1 MAEVVNLQGSRQ
13 VSALNGM
20 LAKTDK
26 LQVISN
32 VSNIILIIGH
42 DPVLSGLCG
51 FDEFQCMPIIHE
63 PAPSPIEGS
72 PPLPGP
78 YPRSWGSADVSQI
91 QAYIQRVWIST
102 ARKGDV
108 EDAMFAVASSR
119 RFHPVKDWLKSLNWD
134 FKPRLNQWLKKTFGV
149 EDNDYHNDVSSC
161 ILIAA
166 VRRVIQP
173 GIKFDHMPVL
183 EGAQGMGKSTAIKT
197 LFGHDWFT
205 DTLPAALES
214 KDAAQGVQGVWCI
227 EFAEIEQLIRN
238 EVEVIKSFLSRSVE
252 RFRAPYGKSYM
263 TYPRQCVMIGTTNDT
278 DYLRDATG
286 NRRFW
291 PIKCEFVDLEW
302 LKENREQIWA
312 EAAYRESCGEDH
324 WLQEVDS
331 LSQARIAQE
340 DRQQE
345 DVWEDKIR
353 TYLSGMYETTTG
365 DVLTLALFVPLEKQ
379 EKRQQMRVA
388 AILKKMRWE
397 RKVVRNGDTTSKKW
411 VFSI

>member
-78 YPRSWGSADVSQI
+78 YPWSIGRRITDTGIYPTCMDC
-91 QAYIQRVWIST
+91 T
-102 ARKGDV
+102 AIKGDV

-173 GIKFDHMPVL
+173 GISLTTCHFRRCQRHGEVNCY
-183 EGAQGMGKSTAIKT
+183 
-197 LFGHDWFT
+197 
-205 DTLPAALES
+205 
-214 KDAAQGVQGVWCI
+214 KDAVW
-227 EFAEIEQLIRN
+227 
-238 EVEVIKSFLSRSVE
+238 S
-252 RFRAPYGKSYM
+252 
-263 TYPRQCVMIGTTNDT
+263 
-278 DYLRDATG
+278 
-286 NRRFW
+286 
-291 PIKCEFVDLEW
+291 
-302 LKENREQIWA
+302 
-312 EAAYRESCGEDH
+312 
-324 WLQEVDS
+324 
-331 LSQARIAQE
+331 
-340 DRQQE
+340 
-345 DVWEDKIR
+345 
-353 TYLSGMYETTTG
+353 
-365 DVLTLALFVPLEKQ
+365 
-379 EKRQQMRVA
+379 
-388 AILKKMRWE
+388 
-397 RKVVRNGDTTSKKW
+397 
-411 VFSI
+411 